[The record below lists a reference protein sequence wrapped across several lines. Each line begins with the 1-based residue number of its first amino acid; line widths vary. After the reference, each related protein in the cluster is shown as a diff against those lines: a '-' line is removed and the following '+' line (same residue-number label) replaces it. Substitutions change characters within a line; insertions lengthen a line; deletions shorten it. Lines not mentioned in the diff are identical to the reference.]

1 MTVDCNVLSFD
12 KELVRFLVL
21 FESRQAIYRGEMNY
35 QCEKGF
41 ITVKM

>member
-21 FESRQAIYRGEMNY
+21 FVSRQAIYRGEMNY

-41 ITVKM
+41 LTVKM